1 MKHLR
6 RQSLSVFLFVS
17 IMLSFVI
24 FLTWYVPSVS
34 QLCFELDEARLSLET
49 SRGRERKQ
57 QFEFEQVQMD
67 LPVLQSE
74 LAELLP
80 LTETAKQEVSDLK
93 ARRKELR
100 EEVQI
105 LESAVAGDPAEESEH
120 EAET

>member
-105 LESAVAGDPAEESEH
+105 LENAVAGDPAEESEH

>member
-120 EAET
+120 E